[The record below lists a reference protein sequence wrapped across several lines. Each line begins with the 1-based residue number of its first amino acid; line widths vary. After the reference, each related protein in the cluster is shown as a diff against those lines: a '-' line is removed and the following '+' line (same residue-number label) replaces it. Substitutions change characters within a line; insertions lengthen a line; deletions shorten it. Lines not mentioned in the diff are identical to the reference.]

1 MSKTKIIIL
10 DFDGT
15 LGNTTN
21 VIIRTMHATIK
32 DMGLPERTDAECATM
47 IGPRLIEIPP
57 LLFPGLDVD
66 CELYAETYRKNF
78 KIFNTDGAVEV
89 YPNVLETLKEL
100 KDRGYILT
108 VASSRSKSTLLAYV
122 KALGL
127 DETVSYVIGAEDVKA
142 GKPDPEAAIKI
153 LENFGMK
160 PEEAIVVG
168 DTVYDVQMGANAGT
182 RTCAVTYGNGKRE
195 TLSEATWVIDDFSE
209 LLDIKL

>member
-1 MSKTKIIIL
+1 MNSTKIIIL

-32 DMGLPERTDAECATM
+32 EMGLPERTDAECATM

-57 LLFPGLDVD
+57 MLFPGLDVD
-66 CELYAETYRKNF
+66 CERYAEVYRKNF

-108 VASSRSKSTLLAYV
+108 VASSRSNATLNAYV
-122 KALGL
+122 KALGIS
-127 DETVSYVIGAEDVKA
+127 ETISFVIGAEDVKV
-142 GKPDPEAAIKI
+142 GKPDPEAVIKT
-153 LENFGMK
+153 LEKFDLK
-160 PEEAIVVG
+160 PEETVVVG
-168 DTVYDVQMGANAGT
+168 DTMYDIQMGANAGT
-182 RTCAVTYGNGKRE
+182 RTCAVTYGNGTRD
-195 TLSEATWVIDDFSE
+195 TLSEATWVIDDFAQ
-209 LLDIKL
+209 LLDLGF

>member
-89 YPNVLETLKEL
+89 YPNILETLKEL

-168 DTVYDVQMGANAGT
+168 DTVFDVQMGANAGT

>member
-1 MSKTKIIIL
+1 MSNTKIIIL

-15 LGNTTN
+15 LGDTTK

-32 DMGLPERTDAECATM
+32 EMGLPERTDAECATM

-66 CELYAETYRKNF
+66 CDLYADTYRKNF
-78 KIFNTDGAVEV
+78 KIYNTDGAVEV
-89 YPNVLETLKEL
+89 YPNVLETLKAL

-108 VASSRSKSTLLAYV
+108 IASSRSNSTLIAYV
-122 KALGL
+122 KALGI
-127 DETVSYVIGAEDVKA
+127 DETISFVIGAEDVKA
-142 GKPDPEAAIKI
+142 GKPDPEAVQKT
-153 LENFGMK
+153 LEKFNLK

-168 DTVYDVQMGANAGT
+168 DTMYDVQMGLNAGT

-195 TLSEATWVIDDFSE
+195 TLSEATWVIDDFAQLLE
-209 LLDIKL
+209 LKF

>member
-57 LLFPGLDVD
+57 LLFPDLDVD

-100 KDRGYILT
+100 KDLGYILT

>member
-47 IGPRLIEIPP
+47 IGPRLIEIPQ
-57 LLFPGLDVD
+57 LLFPGLNVD

-142 GKPDPEAAIKI
+142 GKPDPEATIKI

-168 DTVYDVQMGANAGT
+168 DTVYDIQMGANAGT

>member
-15 LGNTTN
+15 LGNTTK

-78 KIFNTDGAVEV
+78 RIFNTDGAVEV

-100 KDRGYILT
+100 RDRGYILT
-108 VASSRSKSTLLAYV
+108 VASSRSRSTLLAYI
-122 KALGL
+122 KALSL
-127 DETVSYVIGAEDVKA
+127 DEAVSYVIGAEDVKT

-153 LENFGMK
+153 LEKFGMK

-168 DTVYDVQMGANAGT
+168 DTVYDIQMGANAGT

-195 TLSEATWVIDDFSE
+195 TLTEATWIIDDFSE
-209 LLDIKL
+209 LLAIEI